1 MLLIGLDVGT
11 TNIKGILFTP
21 QGQMVASAS
30 RPTRTHYLG
39 TEIAD
44 FSPEEFWEDIQAI
57 LRELVSRCPSPERIV
72 ALSFASFGEAGVA
85 LDKRGNPLAPA
96 IAWFDQRSWEVM
108 EAWRSQ
114 VDEYEIFRITGMRIN
129 HVSSLAKILW
139 ERQHRPDVYRQTKKW
154 LFMASYLIHKLTGE
168 YCADYS
174 IASRSMLFDIHA
186 KVWSERMCQLAG
198 IPVDLLPPTFPSG
211 TPVGEIRRDVAGDLG
226 LKGKVTVVLGGHDHP
241 CGALSVGLRKKGEV
255 VNSTGTGDVLCAL
268 IDPARIDRGFF
279 EAGVSC
285 GCHVAGSHTY
295 MLAGTYAAGKLV
307 DWFLE
312 NFSAESE
319 LPREQLYE
327 RIATRAASAPAGS
340 HGVVVFPHLRGC
352 RTPHNDPLSKGAIL
366 GLRTTHTWSD
376 IARAIFEGLSMEV
389 RILLETFTELTG
401 ATYPEIRC
409 FGGGSR
415 NRFWVQM
422 KADVLSRRMR
432 INAIQENAALGAALL
447 AGIGSGVYR
456 DADEA
461 FQNLSLDEETF
472 VPDPASTQVYRQMY
486 ETFYRDLYPRLA
498 PINHDIEAMLKVLP

>member
-1 MLLIGLDVGT
+1 
-11 TNIKGILFTP
+11 
-21 QGQMVASAS
+21 
-30 RPTRTHYLG
+30 
-39 TEIAD
+39 
-44 FSPEEFWEDIQAI
+44 
-57 LRELVSRCPSPERIV
+57 
-72 ALSFASFGEAGVA
+72 
-85 LDKRGNPLAPA
+85 
-96 IAWFDQRSWEVM
+96 
-108 EAWRSQ
+108 
-114 VDEYEIFRITGMRIN
+114 
-129 HVSSLAKILW
+129 
-139 ERQHRPDVYRQTKKW
+139 
-154 LFMASYLIHKLTGE
+154 
-168 YCADYS
+168 
-174 IASRSMLFDIHA
+174 
-186 KVWSERMCQLAG
+186 
-198 IPVDLLPPTFPSG
+198 
-211 TPVGEIRRDVAGDLG
+211 
-226 LKGKVTVVLGGHDHP
+226 
-241 CGALSVGLRKKGEV
+241 
-255 VNSTGTGDVLCAL
+255 
-268 IDPARIDRGFF
+268 
-279 EAGVSC
+279 
-285 GCHVAGSHTY
+285 

-327 RIATRAASAPAGS
+327 RIATRAASAPVGS

-422 KADVLSRRMR
+422 KADVLNRRMR

-498 PINHDIEAMLKVLP
+498 PINHDIEAMLRLLP